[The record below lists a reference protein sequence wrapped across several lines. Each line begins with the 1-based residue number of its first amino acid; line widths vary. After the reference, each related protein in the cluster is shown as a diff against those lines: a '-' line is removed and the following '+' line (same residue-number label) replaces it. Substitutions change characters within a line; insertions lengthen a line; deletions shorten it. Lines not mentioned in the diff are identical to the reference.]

1 MTLKLQHLYT
11 GKIIRVNLER
21 VSLPNGREVELEIV
35 HHPGGAVVLAE
46 DAAKRLCLLRQYR
59 HAAGGW
65 VWEFPAGKLEPGEAP
80 QLTAQRELLEEA
92 GVEAG
97 VWDKLGQTVTSPG
110 VFTEVVH
117 VFYASELRHKTHA
130 HEDAELIEVHW
141 LSLGEIESMV
151 RQGLIIDAK
160 TLVGLYLL
168 NSRRAELVH
177 AE

>member
-1 MTLKLQHLYT
+1 MTVKLRHLYT
-11 GKIIRVNLER
+11 GKVIHVNLER
-21 VSLPNGREVELEIV
+21 VSLPDGKEVELEIV
-35 HHPGGAVVLAE
+35 HHPGGAVILAE
-46 DAAKRLCLLRQYR
+46 DAAKRLCLIRQYR

-65 VWEFPAGKLEPGEAP
+65 LWEFPAGKLEVGEAP
-80 QLTAQRELLEEA
+80 QLTAERELLEEA

-97 VWDKLGQTVTSPG
+97 VWETLGQTVTSPG

-117 VFYASELRHKTHA
+117 VFYARELIHKTHA

-141 LSLGEIESMV
+141 LSLGEIEDMV
-151 RQGLIIDAK
+151 RQGLIVDAK

-168 NSRRAELVH
+168 KSKHTELVH